1 MISLLLLA
9 AAAGSAPSQASIN
22 SSRQA
27 FNTCIQE
34 ATAAARQGKVAVDG
48 YEAFVMGRCEAQAT
62 ALKNAMI
69 GFDVANGVARKTAT
83 ADAQTMIEDRLAG
96 AKDNYELRM
105 SGN

>member
-1 MISLLLLA
+1 MMALLFA
-9 AAAGSAPSQASIN
+9 AAAATAAPTQATIN

-27 FNTCIQE
+27 LNSCIQE

-48 YEAFVMGRCEAQAT
+48 YEAFVMARCEAQAT
-62 ALKNAMI
+62 ALKNALI

-83 ADAQTMIEDRLAG
+83 ADAQMMIEDRLAG

>member
-1 MISLLLLA
+1 MLSLLLVA
-9 AAAGSAPSQASIN
+9 AAAAAPTQAAIN

-27 FNTCIQE
+27 FNTCITE
-34 ATAAARQGKVAVDG
+34 ATKAARQDKVAVDG
-48 YEAFVMGRCEAQAT
+48 YQAFVMGRCEAQAT
-62 ALKNAMI
+62 ALKNALI
-69 GFDVANGVARKTAT
+69 GFDVSNGVARKTAT